1 MRHARRIA
9 VGLTAASRAKVRA
22 ARPAWCSIQGA
33 GGAVVVTH
41 AVAVN
46 RVSEAGLHVRR
57 NGAHLQHLVG
67 ELTLFF
73 FATSWKSTRIY
84 HPLADD
90 TRKSYLP

>member
-57 NGAHLQHLVG
+57 NSAHLQHLVG

-73 FATSWKSTRIY
+73 FRHLLEKHTYISSTG
-84 HPLADD
+84 
-90 TRKSYLP
+90 